1 MLSLTVRLGKDLGK
15 VWSRLKGV
23 KRTKRG
29 KYGRK
34 KERKKERKKK
44 RWNKNSPRLWRVK
57 IKTRLVQIRKKKSAT
72 YLMRYKC

>member
-34 KERKKERKKK
+34 KEEEKME
-44 RWNKNSPRLWRVK
+44 
-57 IKTRLVQIRKKKSAT
+57 
-72 YLMRYKC
+72 

>member
-34 KERKKERKKK
+34 KERRRRKDGIRTRQGFGELKEKK
-44 RWNKNSPRLWRVK
+44 
-57 IKTRLVQIRKKKSAT
+57 
-72 YLMRYKC
+72 

>member
-34 KERKKERKKK
+34 MK
-44 RWNKNSPRLWRVK
+44 RWNKNSPRLWRVN
-57 IKTRLVQIRKKKSAT
+57 IVSISNI
-72 YLMRYKC
+72 

>member
-29 KYGRK
+29 KYGK
-34 KERKKERKKK
+34 MK

-57 IKTRLVQIRKKKSAT
+57 MLELFVINFFIFLSNFIQKEKNC
-72 YLMRYKC
+72 MF